1 MKDREAWCAAIHGAA
16 ESDTTERLN
25 IMIPGQG
32 TIHVEPMTLAQSS
45 TELLQPASATLS
57 TLPSLSYENP
67 NNNHGLS
74 ALLPSDHP
82 GVLYVAS
89 RGISRTCEG
98 NDCVLLSLSSAS
110 ACSCTW
116 LSISH
121 KTRQLATWSDRETGQ
136 AGVKDQILSTEAR
149 LLRGCQ
155 PHVI

>member
-1 MKDREAWCAAIHGAA
+1 MKDREAWCAAVHGAA

-32 TIHVEPMTLAQSS
+32 TIHVEPITVAQSS

-57 TLPSLSYENP
+57 TLPSFSYENP

-82 GVLYVAS
+82 GVLYVAL
-89 RGISRTCEG
+89 RGISRTCKG

-110 ACSCTW
+110 ACSCT
-116 LSISH
+116 
-121 KTRQLATWSDRETGQ
+121 
-136 AGVKDQILSTEAR
+136 
-149 LLRGCQ
+149 
-155 PHVI
+155 